1 MQKEIQNA
9 VEPIDYDSILLAIQK
24 ETGQSGRNLYMP
36 LNVVFTDNKS
46 APQITELLAIMPKKN
61 VEIMIANALKSLNQ

>member
-9 VEPIDYDSILLAIQK
+9 IEPLDYDSILLAIQK

-46 APQITELLAIMPKKN
+46 APQITELLAIMSKEK
-61 VEIMIANALKSLNQ
+61 VQIMIAKALKQVN